1 MRLQISPVSPG
12 KVSAEAIRF
21 ARASLLE
28 QSDCVRCQAGG
39 RVAHRVHSLWDG
51 FKNPGCGPM
60 DNPPVLHAWVG
71 HSGLHG
77 VLSRTI
83 ALRIVSILRN
93 TAIRAAFGSTPR
105 PSRRW

>member
-77 VLSRTI
+77 VLSRIGCTQI
-83 ALRIVSILRN
+83 PFKRLASLN
-93 TAIRAAFGSTPR
+93 PAFAGWGPATTSA
-105 PSRRW
+105 